1 MKKLFFTVLPMLFF
15 IITPLAALQKHSP
28 AEWNMAPTAT
38 EDTVLQQK
46 LSELIKDFHGQVG
59 IYVHQFSTGKTAAIN
74 ADTLFPTASMI
85 KVSIMLKLFDKINRG
100 ELKYDSVLVYRDS
113 LNSYGD
119 GGICGSLKDS
129 TRIPLAE
136 VVMLMMT
143 MSDNIAA
150 LWCQTLADSGRAINQ
165 WLEDHG
171 FHNTRV
177 NSRTPGRHG
186 DWEKYGWGQ
195 TTPREMCGLFTMIHD
210 GKAVSPAAS
219 EEMFRVL
226 SRDYWDKMALGEIP
240 PDVHAAAKDGAVDA
254 SKSETIFVSLPAGRQ
269 GAPSQGDFQSGDY
282 VFCVITNHQED
293 QRWTADNEGYVLL
306 RNVSRL
312 LWHYFEPASTWKPA
326 DGMEN
331 YWK

>member
-1 MKKLFFTVLPMLFF
+1 MKKTFFVFLV
-15 IITPLAALQKHSP
+15 IIFLASSNLRAQTQYPP
-28 AEWNMAPTAT
+28 AA
-38 EDTVLQQK
+38 EDPVLQQK
-46 LSELIKDFHGQVG
+46 LSDLIKNFHGDGG
-59 IYVHQFSTGKTAAIN
+59 IYVHQFSTGKTAAVN

-85 KVSIMLKLFDKINRG
+85 KVSIMLKLFDKIDNG
-100 ELKYDSVLVYRDS
+100 ELKYDSLLTYRDS

-150 LWCQTLADSGRAINQ
+150 LWCQSLADSGQAINQ

-171 FHNTRV
+171 FHSTRV
-177 NSRTPGRHG
+177 NSRTPGRHS

-195 TTPREMCGLFTMIHD
+195 TTPREMCALFTMIHD

-226 SRDYWDKMALGEIP
+226 SRDYWDRMALSEIP
-240 PDVHAAAKDGAVDA
+240 PYVHVDAKDGAVDA
-254 SKSETIFVSLPAGRQ
+254 SKSETVFVS
-269 GAPSQGDFQSGDY
+269 APSGDY
-282 VFCVITNHQED
+282 VFCVITNHQQD
-293 QRWTADNEGYVLL
+293 QRWAEDNEGYVLL

-312 LWHYFEPASTWKPA
+312 LWQYFEPTSTWKPA
-326 DGMEN
+326 DGMER

>member
-1 MKKLFFTVLPMLFF
+1 MKRMLFVLF
-15 IITPLAALQKHSP
+15 SILLGLNVSLLAQANYPPSK
-28 AEWNMAPTAT
+28 
-38 EDTVLQQK
+38 EDPVLQQK
-46 LSELIKDFHGQVG
+46 LSDLIKDFHGQTG
-59 IYVHQFSTGKTAAIN
+59 IYVHQFSTGRTAAIN

-85 KVSIMLKLFDKINRG
+85 KVSIMLKLFDRIDKG

-113 LNSYGD
+113 LNSFGD

-129 TRIPLAE
+129 TRIPFAE

-143 MSDNIAA
+143 MSDNVAA
-150 LWCQTLADSGRAINQ
+150 LWCQSLADSGQAINQ
-165 WLEDHG
+165 WLEVHG

-210 GKAVSPAAS
+210 GKTARPAAS

-240 PDVHAAAKDGAVDA
+240 PDVHVAAKDGAVDA
-254 SKSETIFVSLPAGRQ
+254 SKSETVFVS
-269 GAPSQGDFQSGDY
+269 APSGDY
-282 VFCVITNHQED
+282 VFCAITNHQQD
-293 QRWTADNEGYVLL
+293 QRWASDNEGYVLM

-312 LWHYFEPASTWKPA
+312 LWNYFEPTSKWKPA
-326 DGMEN
+326 DGMEK

>member
-1 MKKLFFTVLPMLFF
+1 MKKLFLTVLSVIFF
-15 IITPLAALQKHSP
+15 MIAPLAAQQIYP
-28 AEWNMAPTAT
+28 PTT
-38 EDTVLQQK
+38 EDPVLQQK
-46 LSELIKDFHGQVG
+46 LSDLIKDFRGQVG
-59 IYVHQFSTGKTAAIN
+59 IYVHQFSTGKTVAIN

-85 KVSIMLKLFDKINRG
+85 KVSIMLKLFDRVDKG

-136 VVMLMMT
+136 VAMLMMT

-150 LWCQTLADSGRAINQ
+150 LWCQTLADSGQAINQ

-195 TTPREMCGLFTMIHD
+195 TTPHEMCGLFTMIHD

-240 PDVHAAAKDGAVDA
+240 PDVHVAAKDGAVDA
-254 SKSETIFVSLPAGRQ
+254 SKSETVFVS
-269 GAPSQGDFQSGDY
+269 APSGDY
-282 VFCVITNHQED
+282 VFCVITNHQQD
-293 QRWTADNEGYVLL
+293 QRWAEDNEGYVLL

>member
-1 MKKLFFTVLPMLFF
+1 MKNFRTAFYIFLITTVLSVIFF
-15 IITPLAALQKHSP
+15 MIAPLAAQQIYP
-28 AEWNMAPTAT
+28 PTT
-38 EDTVLQQK
+38 EDPVLQQK
-46 LSELIKDFHGQVG
+46 LSDLIKDFRGQVG
-59 IYVHQFSTGKTAAIN
+59 IYVHQFSTGKTVAIN

-85 KVSIMLKLFDKINRG
+85 KVSIMLKLFDRVDKG

-136 VVMLMMT
+136 VAMLMMT

-150 LWCQTLADSGRAINQ
+150 LWCQTLADSGQAINQ

-195 TTPREMCGLFTMIHD
+195 TTPHEMCGLFTMIHD

-240 PDVHAAAKDGAVDA
+240 PDVHVAAKDGAVDA
-254 SKSETIFVSLPAGRQ
+254 SKSETVFVS
-269 GAPSQGDFQSGDY
+269 APSGDY
-282 VFCVITNHQED
+282 VFCVITNHQQD
-293 QRWTADNEGYVLL
+293 QRWAEDNEGYVLL